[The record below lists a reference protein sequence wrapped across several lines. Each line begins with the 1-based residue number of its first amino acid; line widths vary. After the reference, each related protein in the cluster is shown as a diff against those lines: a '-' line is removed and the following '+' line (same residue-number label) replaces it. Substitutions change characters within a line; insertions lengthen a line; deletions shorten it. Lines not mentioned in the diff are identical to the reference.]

1 MTPPDRAGQE
11 SVLGAER
18 LANVVHGHGD
28 DVYVGL
34 HGWNGSHQTFE
45 PLADRV
51 PTTARL
57 ISLDLPGYGQ
67 STGPTRW
74 NLEAIADQIVST
86 LDEEIGPHTPVS
98 LVGSCS
104 GGVVALFVA
113 RLLGARTQRFIF
125 VEPFAFVPGYLRI
138 FLKPAVG
145 RLFYYSAFGNP
156 IGRFITN
163 AALAGHRGDDT
174 DMTASFARGS
184 LEVPLEYLHL
194 FDGIDRAESFA
205 DLPGQIELVHGEHTF
220 DAIRE
225 SVDIWSEVWP
235 EAVVEQIEGAG
246 HLLLTEAPE
255 RVAEW
260 VFRG

>member
-1 MTPPDRAGQE
+1 MNPSEKPRQDT
-11 SVLGAER
+11 VLGAER
-18 LANVVHGHGD
+18 LANVVHGDGD
-28 DVYVGL
+28 DVFVGL

-45 PLADRV
+45 TLADRV

-74 NLEAIADQIVST
+74 NLEAIAAQVVST
-86 LDEEIGPHTPVS
+86 LDEEIGPDTPVS

-113 RLLGARTQRFIF
+113 RRLGERTERFIF
-125 VEPFAFVPGYLRI
+125 VEPFAFVPEYLRI
-138 FLKPAVG
+138 FVKPVLG

-163 AALAGHRGDDT
+163 TALAGHRGDDT
-174 DMTASFARGS
+174 DMTASFAKGS
-184 LEVPLEYLHL
+184 LEVPLKYLHL

-235 EAVVEQIEGAG
+235 EAVVEEIEGAG
-246 HLLLTEAPE
+246 HLLLTEAPDA
-255 RVAEW
+255 VAEW
-260 VFRG
+260 VFG